1 MKLKECLGALQG
13 ALRWQQKLSV
23 NLATERISCPFLN
36 NFKLKGNL
44 FYFSVYV
51 FTREPLDI
59 ERKNIIMRLLGE
71 LYGGTIEVV
80 INPEESPAGGYY
92 WSEASRYIKDKST
105 NPKAF
110 GYAELKYITSFV
122 MSIVPEELKID
133 MGDAKLSNEEY
144 KIRAQLENY
153 GLTSLTMPIIQGGL
167 EDPEFSRGWGL
178 WSDEFALITLVESNN

>member
-1 MKLKECLGALQG
+1 MDLKY
-13 ALRWQQKLSV
+13 KY
-23 NLATERISCPFLN
+23 
-36 NFKLKGNL
+36 LKYKKKYLELKKYIGGNL

-110 GYAELKYITSFV
+110 DYAELKYITSFV
-122 MSIVPEELKID
+122 MSRVPEELKID
-133 MGDAKLSNEEY
+133 INDAKLSNEEY
-144 KIRAQLENY
+144 KISAQLENY

-178 WSDEFALITLVESNN
+178 WSNEFALITLVESNN